1 MDTLASL
8 LNSFRAVGVILIL
21 TACGYALSAL
31 GWIQPDAKR
40 FLSRYLMRFAVP
52 VMCVYSLRTN
62 LTLELL
68 RGSWVL
74 LLIPLLCSVALYALA
89 LLLGRALRLDAK
101 QSSVFAIMCAVSN
114 AMFIGYSMCMELF
127 GEACVPYVMTFYL
140 VNTAFAQLV
149 GVAGIRRSAEGRG
162 GSPRDALRSFFKTPS
177 ILGVLCGIL
186 LIVTDWTPSAL
197 VMSCARY
204 INNTVTPLALLTAG
218 NIIHEIG
225 LKNLRLDRVLRLT
238 MAFRF
243 LLAPG
248 ISLLLCAVFGVTG
261 LARSVIVV
269 QSAMP
274 VLTQAVV
281 AASEYGG
288 DERLAAQGVAISTL
302 ACFVVIP
309 VLMLL
314 L

>member
-1 MDTLASL
+1 MDALTTL

-21 TACGYALSAL
+21 TACGYVLSAL
-31 GWIQPDAKR
+31 GWIPPDVKR

-68 RGSWVL
+68 KSSWTL
-74 LLIPLLCSVALYALA
+74 LLIPTVTSFALYGLS
-89 LLLGRALRLDAK
+89 LLLGRWMKLDKK
-101 QSSVFAIMCAVSN
+101 QNSVFAIMCAVSN

-127 GEACVPYVMTFYL
+127 GEACVPYVMTYYL

-149 GVAGIRRSAEGRG
+149 GVAGIRRSAGQD
-162 GSPRDALRSFFKTPS
+162 GSSPKDTLLAFFTTPS
-177 ILGVLCGIL
+177 ILGVLAGIL
-186 LIVTDWTPSAL
+186 LIVTDWTPPAL

-204 INNTVTPLALLTAG
+204 INNTVTPLALITAG

-225 LKNLRLDRVLRLT
+225 LKKLRLDRVLSLT

-243 LLAPG
+243 LLAPALT
-248 ISLLLCAVFGVTG
+248 LLLCAVFGVAG
-261 LARSVIVV
+261 LARSVLVV

-302 ACFVVIP
+302 ACFIVIP
-309 VLMLL
+309 ILMLL

>member
-1 MDTLASL
+1 MNTLASL
-8 LNSFRAVGVILIL
+8 MTSFRAVGVILIL
-21 TACGYALSAL
+21 TACGYILSEL
-31 GWIQPDAKR
+31 GWIGPEVKR

-52 VMCVYSLRTN
+52 VMCIYSLRTN

-68 RGSWVL
+68 KSSWVL
-74 LLIPLLCSVALYALA
+74 LLIPTLTSAALY
-89 LLLGRALRLDAK
+89 LLSLLIGRGLRLDKK
-101 QSSVFAIMCAVSN
+101 QNSVFAIMCSVSN

-127 GEACVPYVMTFYL
+127 GEACVPYVMTYYL
-140 VNTAFAQLV
+140 INTGFAQLV
-149 GVAGIRRSAEGRG
+149 GVAGIRRAGEGGG
-162 GSPRDALRSFFKTPS
+162 GSLKDSVLSFFKTPS
-177 ILGVLCGIL
+177 ILGVLVGIL
-186 LIVTDWTPSAL
+186 LIVLDWTPPAL
-197 VMSCARY
+197 VMSCAKY
-204 INNTVTPLALLTAG
+204 INNTVTPLALITAG

-225 LKNLRLDRVLRLT
+225 LKKLRLDRVLSLT
-238 MAFRF
+238 MLFRF
-243 LLAPG
+243 LIAPG
-248 ISLLLCAVFGVTG
+248 ITVLLCAFFGVTG
-261 LARSVIVV
+261 LARSVLVV
-269 QSAMP
+269 QAAMP

>member
-1 MDTLASL
+1 MNTITSL
-8 LNSFRAVGVILIL
+8 MTSFRAVGVILIL
-21 TACGYALSAL
+21 TACGYILSEL
-31 GWIQPDAKR
+31 GWIGPEVKR

-52 VMCVYSLRTN
+52 VMCIYSLRTN

-68 RGSWVL
+68 KSSWVL
-74 LLIPLLCSVALYALA
+74 LLIPTVTSAALY
-89 LLLGRALRLDAK
+89 LLSLLIGRGLRLDKK
-101 QSSVFAIMCAVSN
+101 QNSVFAIMCSVSN

-127 GEACVPYVMTFYL
+127 GEACVPYVMTYYL
-140 VNTAFAQLV
+140 INTGFAQLV
-149 GVAGIRRSAEGRG
+149 GVAGIRRAGEGGG
-162 GSPRDALRSFFKTPS
+162 GSLKDSVLSFFKTPS
-177 ILGVLCGIL
+177 ILGVLVGIL
-186 LIVTDWTPSAL
+186 LIVLDWTPPAL

-204 INNTVTPLALLTAG
+204 INNTVTPLALITAG

-225 LKNLRLDRVLRLT
+225 LKKLRLDRVLSLT
-238 MAFRF
+238 MLFRF
-243 LLAPG
+243 LIAPG
-248 ISLLLCAVFGVTG
+248 ITVLLCAFFGVTG
-261 LARSVIVV
+261 LARSVLVV
-269 QSAMP
+269 QAAMP

>member
-1 MDTLASL
+1 MDTLTTL

-21 TACGYALSAL
+21 TACGYVLSAL
-31 GWIQPDAKR
+31 GWIGPDVKR

-62 LTLELL
+62 LTLALL
-68 RGSWVL
+68 KSSWAL
-74 LLIPLLCSVALYALA
+74 LLIPTVGSFALYALA
-89 LLLGRALRLDAK
+89 LLLGRALHLDAK
-101 QSSVFAIMCAVSN
+101 QNSVFAVMCSVSN

-127 GEACVPYVMTFYL
+127 GEACVPYVMTYYL
-140 VNTAFAQLV
+140 INTAFAQLV
-149 GVAGIRRSAEGRG
+149 GVAGIRRAGGQDG
-162 GSPRDALRSFFKTPS
+162 GSVRDAVLGFFKTPS

-186 LIVTDWTPSAL
+186 LIVTDWTPPQL

-204 INNTVTPLALLTAG
+204 INNTVTPLALITAG

-225 LKNLRLDRVLRLT
+225 LKNLRLNRVLRLT
-238 MAFRF
+238 MLFRF
-243 LLAPG
+243 LLAPA
-248 ISLLLCAVFGVTG
+248 ISLALCAALGVTG
-261 LARSVIVV
+261 LARSVLVV

-281 AASEYGG
+281 AATEYGG

-302 ACFVVIP
+302 ACFAVIP
-309 VLMLL
+309 ALMLL

>member
-1 MDTLASL
+1 MSTLASL

-21 TACGYALSAL
+21 TACGYVLSAL
-31 GWIQPDAKR
+31 GWIRPDAKR

-62 LTLELL
+62 LTLELI
-68 RGSWVL
+68 RSSWTL
-74 LLIPLLCSVALYALA
+74 LLIPAVSSFALYALA
-89 LLLGRALRLDAK
+89 LVIGRRLRLDAK
-101 QSSVFAIMCAVSN
+101 QNSVFAIMCSVSN

-127 GEACVPYVMTFYL
+127 GEACVPYVMTYYL
-140 VNTAFAQLV
+140 INTAFSQLI
-149 GVAGIRRSAEGRG
+149 GVAGIRRAG
-162 GSPRDALRSFFKTPS
+162 GQDGSSLRETAIAFFKTLS
-177 ILGVLCGIL
+177 ILGVLAGVL
-186 LIVTDWTPSAL
+186 LILTDWTPPAL

-225 LKNLRLDRVLRLT
+225 LKNLRLDKVLSLT
-238 MAFRF
+238 MLFRF

-248 ISLLLCAVFGVTG
+248 ISLALCAALGVTG
-261 LARSVIVV
+261 LARSVLVV

-302 ACFVVIP
+302 ACFAVIP
-309 VLMLL
+309 ALMLL

>member
-1 MDTLASL
+1 MNTITSL
-8 LNSFRAVGVILIL
+8 MTSFRAVGVILIL
-21 TACGYALSAL
+21 TACGYILSEL
-31 GWIQPDAKR
+31 GWIGPEVKR

-62 LTLELL
+62 LSLELL
-68 RGSWVL
+68 KSSWVL
-74 LLIPLLCSVALYALA
+74 LLIPTVTSAALY
-89 LLLGRALRLDAK
+89 LLSLMLGRGLHLDAK
-101 QSSVFAIMCAVSN
+101 QNSVFAIMCSVSN

-127 GEACVPYVMTFYL
+127 GEACVPYVMTYYL
-140 VNTAFAQLV
+140 INTGFAQLV
-149 GVAGIRRSAEGRG
+149 GVAGIRRAGEGGG
-162 GSPRDALRSFFKTPS
+162 GSLKDSVLSFFKTPS
-177 ILGVLCGIL
+177 ILGVLVGIL
-186 LIVTDWTPSAL
+186 LIVLDWTPPAL
-197 VMSCARY
+197 VMSCAKY
-204 INNTVTPLALLTAG
+204 INNTVTPLALITAG

-225 LKNLRLDRVLRLT
+225 LKKLRLDRVLSLT
-238 MAFRF
+238 MLFRF
-243 LLAPG
+243 LIAPG
-248 ISLLLCAVFGVTG
+248 ITVLLCAFFGVTG
-261 LARSVIVV
+261 LARSVLVV
-269 QSAMP
+269 QAAMP

>member
-1 MDTLASL
+1 MSTLASL

-40 FLSRYLMRFAVP
+40 FLSKYLMRFAVP

-62 LTLELL
+62 LTLALI
-68 RGSWVL
+68 RSSCTL
-74 LLIPLLCSVALYALA
+74 LLIPTVSSFALYALA
-89 LLLGRALRLDAK
+89 LVIGRRLRLDAK
-101 QSSVFAIMCAVSN
+101 RNSVFAIMCSVSN

-127 GEACVPYVMTFYL
+127 GEACVPYVMTYYL
-140 VNTAFAQLV
+140 INTAFAQLI
-149 GVAGIRRSAEGRG
+149 GVTGIRRAG
-162 GSPRDALRSFFKTPS
+162 GQDGSSPRETVIAFFKTPS
-177 ILGVLCGIL
+177 ILGVLLIL
-186 LIVTDWTPSAL
+186 TDWTPPAL

-225 LKNLRLDRVLRLT
+225 LKNLRLDKVLSLT
-238 MAFRF
+238 MLFRF

-248 ISLLLCAVFGVTG
+248 ISLALCAAFGVTG
-261 LARSVIVV
+261 LARSVLVV

-302 ACFVVIP
+302 ACFAVIP
-309 VLMLL
+309 ALMLL